1 MGIDYNM
8 DMNKKILSDCDGVL
22 LDWNYSFEKWM
33 KFHFDLSVVD
43 PSQYYIKE
51 RFGTEWMLD
60 PKDKFYLPRVFCNSS
75 RIGALKPFRDAVL
88 YVDKLYR
95 EYGITID
102 VITSLSLDPESIKLR
117 EANLRH
123 VFGNAIDRV
132 ICLDTGADKDE
143 MLEEWRDSQLIWV
156 EDKPENAIVGAEMGL
171 DSFLIDQPYNKECQ
185 DDTIKRVRGWK
196 EIYEYVT
203 GW

>member
-1 MGIDYNM
+1 MCM
-8 DMNKKILSDCDGVL
+8 KKILSDCDGVL

-33 KFHFDLSVVD
+33 KFHFDMSVVD
-43 PSQYYIKE
+43 ASEYSIKE
-51 RFGTEWMLD
+51 RFATEWMLD
-60 PKDKFYLPRVFCNSS
+60 PSDKFYLPRVFCNSS
-75 RIGALKPFRDAVL
+75 RIGALKPLRDAVL
-88 YVDKLYR
+88 YVSKLYN

-143 MLEEWRDSQLIWV
+143 ALEEWRDSGLIWV
-156 EDKPENAIVGAEMGL
+156 EDKPKNAELGVEMGL
-171 DSFLIDQPYNKECQ
+171 DSFLIDHAYNKECQ
-185 DDTIKRVRGWK
+185 DDAINRVHGWK
-196 EIYEYVT
+196 EIYEYVK